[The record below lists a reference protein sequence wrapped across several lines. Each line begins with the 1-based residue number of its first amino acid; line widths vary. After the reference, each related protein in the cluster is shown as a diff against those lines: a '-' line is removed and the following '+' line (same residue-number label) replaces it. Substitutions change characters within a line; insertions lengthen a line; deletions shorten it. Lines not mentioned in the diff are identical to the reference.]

1 MRLKPNISYCLLA
14 GMLALPVPAFA
25 VALGKLVVSSGL
37 GQALVAEIE
46 VVSATKEELESLA
59 AKVADPAAYRQNG
72 LEYQSALTRVKVTLD
87 RSKEGKA
94 SFKLTS
100 TQPINEPYIG
110 LLLEVNWAAGRLLR
124 EYTFL
129 LDPPGYVPAPAPAPA
144 PVAAAVAAPRGLSV
158 EPPPPPAATTTA
170 PASVAAPIEA
180 KPAPEPA
187 AGDQYGPTKKGDT
200 LGKIARQVKPEGVTL
215 EQMLVVLFQSNP
227 GAFDGKN
234 MNRLRTGQTLA
245 VPSADQAAAVAGNEA
260 TKLVRIQASD
270 WRAYRDRVAGAPTTS
285 QSEGVGA
292 AASGRITTAVEDTAQ
307 AAPSGD
313 QLKVSRADG
322 AAGGKTGKGK
332 AAAAAIAEDNAATE
346 RALREANARVTDL
359 EKTVKDLQKLVDL
372 KNKELADL
380 QKTAQA
386 AKQAPAPTPAPAVA
400 PVPSPAPTQV
410 AVAPVA
416 PKAEETPKPAEPPK
430 AAEPPKPEPAKAEA
444 PPPEPPKA
452 ETPPKAAEAPKAAE
466 PPKAAP
472 KAPPAPMKPV
482 EEPAWYEDLF
492 ADPVMVFGGGGAI
505 ILLGGAWAF
514 LAARRR
520 RPAASYEDSILTGTD
535 IKTNT
540 VFGNTGGGVVN
551 TGDNSLTTGF
561 SRQGLGNI
569 DTDEVDPIAEAEVY
583 LAYGRDAQAEE
594 ILRDALQKDPNRQEV
609 YLKLLEIQAQHN
621 KVAAFETLA
630 QEFYGVCKGQGEAW
644 EKAATLGRQL
654 DPKNALYAAPEGSAA
669 SEIATVVSVPDEAD
683 TLVPSQPAPEPE
695 MPELKFAPDRTQTFS
710 VSPALGAE
718 EQPTAR
724 GQEVAAVK
732 EFEALD
738 FSLDELAPRTVAPT
752 QPPATQTPATI
763 SRPSLDDTVKLDDLD
778 WDEPGFK
785 PAPAVAPAKAAALPE
800 IRIPEPE
807 LAMEI
812 AAPAAASAPA
822 APAAK
827 TAPAPKPAAPAAA
840 MQTTAGLD
848 LDKLDLSFDPDRIP
862 FEDPTPS
869 VLDGQWHDAA
879 TKLDLAKAYQEM
891 GDIEGAREILR
902 EVLHEGDE
910 GQKKE
915 AQTMLDR
922 LH

>member
-1 MRLKPNISYCLLA
+1 MRLKPVISYGLLA
-14 GMLALPVPAFA
+14 GVLALPAPVLA

-37 GQALVAEIE
+37 GQPLVATVEI
-46 VVSATKEELESLA
+46 VSASKEELESLA
-59 AKVADPAAYRQNG
+59 AKIADPAAYRQNG
-72 LEYQSALTRVKVTLD
+72 LEYQAALGRVKVAVD
-87 RSKEGKA
+87 RSKEGRA
-94 SFKLTS
+94 VVKLSS
-100 TQPINEPYIG
+100 TQAINEPFVD

-129 LDPPGYVPAPAPAPA
+129 LDPPGYNPTPAAVAAAA
-144 PVAAAVAAPRGLSV
+144 PVAAPAAAPRGLTV
-158 EPPPPPAATTTA
+158 EAPATTTA
-170 PASVAAPIEA
+170 PATVAAPIEGT
-180 KPAPEPA
+180 PAPESA
-187 AGDQYGPTKKGDT
+187 AEGNQYGPTKKGDT

-215 EQMLVVLFQSNP
+215 EQMLVALFQSNQ

-234 MNRLRTGQTLA
+234 MNRLRTGQA
-245 VPSADQAAAVAGNEA
+245 INVPGADQVAAIASNDA
-260 TKLVRIQASD
+260 TKLVRIQAAD
-270 WRAYRDRVAGAPTTS
+270 WRSYRDRVAGAPSSS
-285 QSEGVGA
+285 QSEGMGQ
-292 AASGRITTAVEDTAQ
+292 AASGRITTAVVDTAV
-307 AAPSGD
+307 AAPAGD
-313 QLKVSRADG
+313 QLRVSRADG

-332 AAAAAIAEDNAATE
+332 GKAAAAAVAEDAAAGE

-372 KNKELADL
+372 KNKELSEL
-380 QKTAQA
+380 QQVAQA
-386 AKQAPAPTPAPAVA
+386 AKAAPKPEPVAA
-400 PVPSPAPTQV
+400 PVPAPTQV

-416 PKAEETPKPAEPPK
+416 PKAVEAPKPEIKPEPPKAEPPKVEATPAEPPK
-430 AAEPPKPEPAKAEA
+430 AAETPKAEDAPKVAPPKPAQPAKAVA
-444 PPPEPPKA
+444 
-452 ETPPKAAEAPKAAE
+452 
-466 PPKAAP
+466 
-472 KAPPAPMKPV
+472 KAPVQPV

-492 ADPVMVFGGGGAI
+492 ADPMMVLGGGAAI
-505 ILLGGAWAF
+505 AALGGVWAV

-520 RPAASYEDSILTGTD
+520 RPATSYEDSILTGTD

-621 KVAAFETLA
+621 KVTAFETLA
-630 QEFYGVCKGQGEAW
+630 QEFYGVSKGQGEAW
-644 EKAATLGRQL
+644 EKAAALGRQL
-654 DPKNALYAAPEGSAA
+654 DPKNALYAAAEGV
-669 SEIATVVSVPDEAD
+669 SEPATEAPIIPDEAD
-683 TLVPSQPAPEPE
+683 TLVPAQPLGAAV
-695 MPELKFAPDRTQTFS
+695 MPELRFAPERTQTFT
-710 VSPALGAE
+710 VPPALAPE
-718 EQPTAR
+718 EIPAPSAKSTSI
-724 GQEVAAVK
+724 K
-732 EFEALD
+732 EFESLD
-738 FSLDELAPRTVAPT
+738 FSLDDLAPRTVAPT
-752 QPPATQTPATI
+752 QPPTTT

-778 WDEPGFK
+778 WDEPSFK
-785 PAPAVAPAKAAALPE
+785 SAPVAAVEPKLPE
-800 IRIPEPE
+800 IRIAEPE
-807 LAMEI
+807 LAMAGGAPAPA
-812 AAPAAASAPA
+812 AAPAPVPAVAARASAPA
-822 APAAK
+822 AAA
-827 TAPAPKPAAPAAA
+827 
-840 MQTTAGLD
+840 QTTAGLD

-891 GDIEGAREILR
+891 GDIEGSREILR

-915 AQTMLDR
+915 AQAMLDR